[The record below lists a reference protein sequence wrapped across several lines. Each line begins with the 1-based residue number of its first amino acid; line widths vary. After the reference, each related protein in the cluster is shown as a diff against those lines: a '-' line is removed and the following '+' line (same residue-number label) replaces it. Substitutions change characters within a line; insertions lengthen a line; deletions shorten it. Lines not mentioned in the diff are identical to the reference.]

1 MARTGP
7 SNFQLLSWALPC
19 LPYAA
24 IGLPLA
30 VYLPHYY
37 ATYIGVDLGVVGS
50 VFLAVRSIDIF
61 FDPIVG
67 WGMDRTRNR
76 FGPYRTWITIGTPI
90 LGAAIWMIFMAAK
103 GVGRDYLFQWLL
115 VLYLG
120 FSITTLAQLA
130 WGAVLAPQYDQRSR
144 LYGWWQAFNILG
156 VLIALFIPVAVDKLK
171 LGDYGAGVR
180 AMGWFI
186 VIALPLALLANL
198 AFVPE
203 PRNVSAKPHGA
214 LKAWVALILRPTVR
228 KVLWCDLFLGL
239 APGLTGTLLFFY
251 FQSIKGFDQSQSQVF
266 MAIYF
271 VAGLLFAPFWSWLA
285 MKLGKDRAL
294 QIASVVFAVFYAAV
308 AFIPAGNFNIAAG
321 ALFLAGVPYAAGR
334 LLTRAMM
341 ADVADEVRLDTG
353 EDRMGLLF
361 SFLSLT
367 TKLGY
372 AISVGS
378 LVILEWSGF
387 QEKLGR
393 ANPETAQWTLQAL
406 FIVLPTLLLVASA
419 FVLQRYPLSPT
430 RHAEIRAAL
439 EARDAAA

>member
-7 SNFQLLSWALPC
+7 SNFQLLAWALPC

-61 FDPIVG
+61 FDPVVG

-76 FGPYRTWITIGTPI
+76 FGPSRTLITFGTPI
-90 LGAAIWMIFMAAK
+90 LGAASWRSFMAAK

-156 VLIALFIPVAVDKLK
+156 VLIALFVPVAVDKLK

-186 VIALPLALLANL
+186 VIALPLTLITNQAII
-198 AFVPE
+198 PE

-214 LKAWVALILRPTVR
+214 LKAKKTQNHKPT
-228 KVLWCDLFLGL
+228 KHKKQKNNQNQNQ
-239 APGLTGTLLFFY
+239 APGLT
-251 FQSIKGFDQSQSQVF
+251 
-266 MAIYF
+266 
-271 VAGLLFAPFWSWLA
+271 
-285 MKLGKDRAL
+285 
-294 QIASVVFAVFYAAV
+294 
-308 AFIPAGNFNIAAG
+308 
-321 ALFLAGVPYAAGR
+321 
-334 LLTRAMM
+334 
-341 ADVADEVRLDTG
+341 
-353 EDRMGLLF
+353 
-361 SFLSLT
+361 
-367 TKLGY
+367 
-372 AISVGS
+372 
-378 LVILEWSGF
+378 
-387 QEKLGR
+387 
-393 ANPETAQWTLQAL
+393 
-406 FIVLPTLLLVASA
+406 
-419 FVLQRYPLSPT
+419 
-430 RHAEIRAAL
+430 
-439 EARDAAA
+439 